1 MIDPDLPPRRVALYA
16 RTATDV
22 RIPNSVETQLA
33 ICRAYAQ
40 RQGWGIVMTQSDKD
54 MGAQNEARAGFQALS
69 RAVESGTVDIVL
81 FVALDRLSRDLGLVR
96 LFQRTAQ
103 RMQVE
108 LHQVDYGKAQL
119 LDLALLSATD
129 FKKLASW
136 RATRMSGLGK
146 NVMAAPLR

>member
-16 RTATDV
+16 RTATDI

-40 RQGWGIVMTQSDKD
+40 RQGWAIVMTLSDKD
-54 MGAQNEARAGFQALS
+54 MGPQNDARAGFRALG
-69 RAVESGTVDIVL
+69 RAVESGAFDIVL
-81 FVALDRLSRDLGLVR
+81 FVALDRLSHDLGLVR
-96 LFQRTAQ
+96 QFQKTAQ

-119 LDLALLSATD
+119 LDLALLSATE

-136 RATRMSGLGK
+136 RATRISGLGK
-146 NVMAAPLR
+146 NVMAAPSG